1 MFFGSLQKSGDSCQF
16 QSIIRIQLFQSM
28 AVGFIKST
36 IVIRSSTFLLKSHQN
51 DLESRWSLL
60 SLVYKS
66 RKASNHKII
75 KVRSEYVSVF
85 FFCCWHFG
93 ILHCAL
99 AAIGTFETFIDDERI
114 YESTDTM
121 RLGCS
126 VCYCCFI
133 ANSVLVRDNEPQ
145 LHTYFHFYTT
155 SFEISVIYKM
165 PVDNLVGLFM

>member
-85 FFCCWHFG
+85 FSVVFILEFC
-93 ILHCAL
+93 IVRSLLL
-99 AAIGTFETFIDDERI
+99 AHSKHSLMTNEFMSQPIQCVSVVPYVIAVLSQIPCSFAIMSHNYTHTFTFTPPLLK
-114 YESTDTM
+114 YQ
-121 RLGCS
+121 L
-126 VCYCCFI
+126 FI
-133 ANSVLVRDNEPQ
+133 KCQ
-145 LHTYFHFYTT
+145 L
-155 SFEISVIYKM
+155 II
-165 PVDNLVGLFM
+165 